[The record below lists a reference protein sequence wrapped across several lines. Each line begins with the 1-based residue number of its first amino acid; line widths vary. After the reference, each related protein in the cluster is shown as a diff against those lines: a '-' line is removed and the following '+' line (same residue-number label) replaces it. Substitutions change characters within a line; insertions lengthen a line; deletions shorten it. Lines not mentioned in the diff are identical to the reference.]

1 MEIGIHLVDFFVNLV
16 EQDLYKWLFRQKK
29 SNEIKPISGIIKST
43 RKTIR
48 IFTLYY
54 CMKVKILFFGQLAEK
69 VKTNS
74 LEMENVYNTDEVM
87 KELISRLPVL
97 QDQPYRIALD
107 REIIEVNVILTE
119 NQTIALLPP
128 YAGG

>member
-1 MEIGIHLVDFFVNLV
+1 
-16 EQDLYKWLFRQKK
+16 
-29 SNEIKPISGIIKST
+29 
-43 RKTIR
+43 
-48 IFTLYY
+48 
-54 CMKVKILFFGQLAEK
+54 MKVKILFFGQLAEK